1 MFAKV
6 YRQLLDAFFNV
17 PSSLISAIVESNNI
31 RKDFIAKLVISKKP
45 KSIGIYKLS
54 MKKDSDNYRESAVLD
69 IIKKLD
75 DIKVKMYIYEPQLK
89 MSHYEGIEVLQDFQD
104 FISKSELVIA
114 NRLSSELEKVHS
126 NVLTRDLFME
136 N

>member
-1 MFAKV
+1 
-6 YRQLLDAFFNV
+6 
-17 PSSLISAIVESNNI
+17 
-31 RKDFIAKLVISKKP
+31 
-45 KSIGIYKLS
+45 
-54 MKKDSDNYRESAVLD
+54 
-69 IIKKLD
+69 
-75 DIKVKMYIYEPQLK
+75 

-114 NRLSSELEKVHS
+114 NRLSSELDKVHS